1 MTGAAV
7 QLWLLRHAHAGD
19 PAKWKGPDADRPLSA
34 KGRTQA
40 DRLARF
46 LAEHDQR
53 PDRLVSSPKVRAVQT
68 AEAVARVFDLPIRSD
83 ERLAAPL
90 DLVMVEAIIDDALR
104 AGPQANGAPRVML
117 VGHDPDFSDLLMELT
132 GIPDLTMRKGALARL
147 DASRPLRPEGGTLV
161 WLVPPQLLDP
171 AG

>member
-1 MTGAAV
+1 VTGVTV
-7 QLWLLRHAHAGD
+7 QLSLLRHAHAGD

-34 KGRTQA
+34 KGRQQA

-46 LAEHDQR
+46 LAEHELR
-53 PDRLVSSPKVRAVQT
+53 PDHLVSSPKVRAVQT
-68 AEAVARVFDLPIRSD
+68 AEAVAHALDLPIHQD
-83 ERLAAPL
+83 GRLGDPL
-90 DLVMVEAIIDDALR
+90 DLATVEAILDDALGGER
-104 AGPQANGAPRVML
+104 AAAAPHRVML

-132 GIPDLTMRKGALARL
+132 GIPDLVMRKGALARI
-147 DASRPLRPEGGTLV
+147 DAPRPLRAGGGTLV